1 MTKNRNHAKKKRAN
15 QPDRLDSRPEAAAK
29 SREPGKKENGGRLIR
44 LSPENYLNR
53 ELSWLEFNR
62 RVLAQAEDP
71 RTPLLERLNFL
82 AIFTSNLDEFVMKRV
97 GLLKRHVDVGLP
109 FRRPDRMTVRQQ
121 LTAIRERILELIQ
134 RQASIYTKSV
144 LPDLAD
150 HGIYILKYKDLKDD
164 ERQKAKTF
172 FRERVFPVLTPLSV
186 DPGHPFPF
194 LSNLSTSLG
203 IILRNPQTDEKV
215 FARVKVPRVL
225 PAFYSFERKKG
236 DGATCF
242 VSLLEL
248 IKAHLDDLFPG
259 MKVLNV
265 SPFRITRNAETEPEE
280 EEAEDLRDLIEETLR
295 QRKFERVIRL
305 EYGPDTDPAMLQ
317 FLMTELELEEEDLY
331 EMPALLDYTVLRAV
345 AALPEP
351 DLKFDPWVP
360 QIPRTLVGEDADIF
374 SLIRKRDILVHHPYE
389 SFSASIERFV
399 QAAAL
404 DPHVLAIKITLYRT
418 SADSP
423 FISNLIKA
431 AEAGKQVVA
440 LVELKA
446 RFDEER
452 NIQIAQT
459 LEKVGVHVVYGI
471 LGLKTHTKTALVVR
485 QEPEGLRCYAH
496 IGTGNYQPETAK
508 IYTDLSLLTCRPD
521 LTQDLVNLFHYLT
534 GCSLKQEYGKLL
546 VAPFNMQERFLELI
560 RREIEH
566 QRAGKPA
573 RIIAKMNSLDDQKII
588 QALYQA
594 SMEGVP
600 IDLIVRGLC
609 CLRPGLKGV
618 SENIR
623 VSSIIGRFLE
633 HSRIFHFAAGS
644 DNPLDGEFFIGS
656 ADWQSRNLLKRVE
669 VVTPIEDRLAR
680 ARIWEVLRIMREDTR
695 LAWDMRP
702 DGTYVQRQPK
712 PSDPLEA
719 ALGTHQVL
727 MDLTR
732 DRPLSPPAL
741 MKIKGSGKKRKKKG

>member
-1 MTKNRNHAKKKRAN
+1 MSKNHANAKKKD
-15 QPDRLDSRPEAAAK
+15 PAK
-29 SREPGKKENGGRLIR
+29 KGKPGPVPAGSPHQSAPGKKENGGRLIR
-44 LSPENYLNR
+44 LSPETYLNR

-97 GLLKRHVDVGLP
+97 GLLKRHVDIGFP

-121 LTAIRERILELIQ
+121 LSAIRERILELIQ
-134 RQASIYTKSV
+134 RQARIFTKSV
-144 LPDLAD
+144 LPDLAEN
-150 HGIYILKYKDLKDD
+150 GILILKYKDLNDD
-164 ERQKAKTF
+164 ERQKAKDF

-203 IILRNPQTDEKV
+203 IILRHPQTDEKV

-225 PAFYSFERKKG
+225 PAFFSFERKKG
-236 DGATCF
+236 DSATCF
-242 VSLLEL
+242 VSLIDL

-259 MKVLNV
+259 MKILNV

-280 EEAEDLRDLIEETLR
+280 EDAEDLRDMIEETLR
-295 QRKFERVIRL
+295 QRKFERVVRL
-305 EYGPDTDPAMLQ
+305 EYSPDTEPAMLQ
-317 FLMTELELEEEDLY
+317 FLMTELELEEEDLF
-331 EMPALLDYTVLRAV
+331 EMPALLDYTVLRTI
-345 AALPEP
+345 AALPEA
-351 DLKFDPWVP
+351 DLKFDPWLP
-360 QIPRTLVGEDADIF
+360 QIPRPLVGEDADIF

-389 SFSASIERFV
+389 SFTASIERFV
-399 QAAAL
+399 QAAAV

-423 FISNLIKA
+423 FLNNLIKA

-440 LVELKA
+440 LIELKA

-452 NIQIAQT
+452 NIHIAQT

-508 IYTDLSLLTCRPD
+508 VYTDLSLLTCRPD
-521 LTQDLVNLFHYLT
+521 LTRDLVALFHYLT
-534 GCSLKQEYGKLL
+534 GCSLKQDYQKLL
-546 VAPFNMQERFLELI
+546 VAPSNMQDRFLDLI
-560 RREIEH
+560 HREITH

-594 SMEGVP
+594 SGEGVP
-600 IDLIVRGLC
+600 IDLLVRGLC
-609 CLRPGLKGV
+609 CLRPGIEGV

-644 DNPLDGEFFIGS
+644 DNPLEGEFYIGS

-680 ARIWEVLRIMREDTR
+680 ARIWEILRIMREDTR
-695 LAWDMRP
+695 LAWDMHP
-702 DGTYVQRQPK
+702 DGTYVQRRPK

-719 ALGTHQVL
+719 VLGTHQVL

-732 DRPLSPPAL
+732 DRPLSPPPL
-741 MKIKGSGKKRKKKG
+741 MKIKGSGKNRKKKG